1 MGKKKKTPT
10 DYRLYIHLPIRAYK
24 DPRLQQHRQA
34 LFVLAALCS
43 YTDFRGICWPNQAT
57 LAKDLNVS
65 RQAVTRYIRK
75 LVEWKYVKYARKEF
89 KGQKGNCYFIIYDA
103 KTTEIMARKNVSLAK
118 HEIPTQE
125 QETAKETINKI
136 STDTKV
142 INRSPQVKETSTLHN
157 TKGKATSD
165 VADRETSD
173 VARNVS
179 YNVNN
184 NIRDNKLNRLLMM
197 YMKNCIMEVYG
208 KDFQYNQNQENEA
221 GKLIDQGLEV
231 NKQTYEK
238 MKEALLWFR
247 KKEPMKDAPGHIN
260 FFKSFLLGQN
270 TAPMDVKTMVK
281 KMINRK
287 KL

>member
-1 MGKKKKTPT
+1 
-10 DYRLYIHLPIRAYK
+10 
-24 DPRLQQHRQA
+24 
-34 LFVLAALCS
+34 
-43 YTDFRGICWPNQAT
+43 
-57 LAKDLNVS
+57 VS

-142 INRSPQVKETSTLHN
+142 INRSPQDKETHRLHK
-157 TKGKATSD
+157 TKGLATSD

-208 KDFQYNQNQENEA
+208 KDFQYNQKQEDEA
-221 GKLIDQGLEV
+221 AKIIDQGLEV
-231 NKQTYEK
+231 NKDTYEK

>member
-1 MGKKKKTPT
+1 MPKKKSPT

-24 DPRLQQHRQA
+24 DPRMQQHRQA

-65 RQAVTRYIRK
+65 RQAVSRYIRK
-75 LVEWKYVKYARKEF
+75 LINWKYIKYARKEF
-89 KGQKGNCYFIIYDA
+89 KGQKGNCYFVIYDP
-103 KTTEIMARKNVSLAK
+103 KTTENMARKNVSTVK
-118 HEIPTQE
+118 HDLPIQE
-125 QETAKETINKI
+125 QEEAKKTMNKLLTN
-136 STDTKV
+136 SKD
-142 INRSPQVKETSTLHN
+142 INRSQQVKRNPQVAQS
-157 TKGKATSD
+157 KGNATSR

-197 YMKNCIMEVYG
+197 YMKKALMEIYG
-208 KDFQYNQNQENEA
+208 KDFQYNVRQEDEA
-221 GKLIDQGLEV
+221 QKLIDQGLKV
-231 NKQTYEK
+231 NDETYEK
-238 MKEALLWFR
+238 MKAALLWFR
-247 KKEPMKDAPGHIN
+247 GKEPMKDAPGHIN

-270 TAPMDVKTMVK
+270 TAPKDVKTMIKRLV
-281 KMINRK
+281 NRK
-287 KL
+287 RL

>member
-1 MGKKKKTPT
+1 MPKKKSPT

-24 DPRLQQHRQA
+24 DPRMQQHRQA

-65 RQAVTRYIRK
+65 RQAVSRYIRK
-75 LVEWKYVKYARKEF
+75 LINWKYIKYARKEF
-89 KGQKGNCYFIIYDA
+89 KGQKGNCYFVIYDP
-103 KTTEIMARKNVSLAK
+103 KTTENMARKNVSTVK
-118 HEIPTQE
+118 HDLPIQE
-125 QETAKETINKI
+125 QEEAKKTMNKLLTN
-136 STDTKV
+136 SKD
-142 INRSPQVKETSTLHN
+142 INRSQQGKRNPQVAQS
-157 TKGKATSD
+157 KGNATSS

-197 YMKNCIMEVYG
+197 YMKKALMEIYG
-208 KDFQYNQNQENEA
+208 KDFQYNVRQEDEA
-221 GKLIDQGLEV
+221 QKLIDQGLKV
-231 NKQTYEK
+231 NDETYEK
-238 MKEALLWFR
+238 MKAALLWFR
-247 KKEPMKDAPGHIN
+247 GKEPMKDAPGHIN

-270 TAPMDVKTMVK
+270 TAPKDVKTMIKRLV
-281 KMINRK
+281 NRK
-287 KL
+287 RL